1 MDSGL
6 NRNQKTCQLCLFNRY
21 DLFPEKNKSLFGPQI
36 CQHNKRPTTINNY
49 QTLAEV
55 KAEKPL
61 QLPVRT
67 IYTADN
73 SVRTLKIYS

>member
-6 NRNQKTCQLCLFNRY
+6 NCSQNKCQLCLFNRY

-55 KAEKPL
+55 QAEKPL
-61 QLPVRT
+61 KLPAKALF
-67 IYTADN
+67 TADN
-73 SVRTLKIYS
+73 VSIFQLFS